1 MKISTR
7 PQSHGIALLIVMCAI
22 FVLSIL
28 AAGLAFSMKVESR
41 LAMSADTNRRLVW
54 LGRSGVE
61 LARWV
66 LAQEATTQPYDSLN
80 QIWAG
85 GTGSMGETNSA
96 LAGIDLKNYPIGD
109 GTVSLKIIDLERY
122 ANINSAGAPEIQ
134 QALSLMGV
142 DAGEISVVSDSI
154 QDWVQPGDAPR
165 IAGAKTDYYLG
176 LNPPYNCKE
185 APMDDLSEL
194 LLVKGIWDHPEIY
207 WGGAAT
213 NHPGPSFQHH
223 LGFGSAGEAPNYPFG
238 LVDLFT
244 PFSSGRINVNTADKN
259 VLQMLLMTAGMDIG
273 TAETAADDILKYR
286 AGPDGVEGDAD
297 DTPFQNVSVLQSQLQ
312 TAGGNPAAAGQIGRY
327 SDVRSATFKV
337 TVTAQIGN
345 YKRDFNAILYRTG
358 RNVQVVRFYWN
369 Y

>member
-1 MKISTR
+1 
-7 PQSHGIALLIVMCAI
+7 
-22 FVLSIL
+22 
-28 AAGLAFSMKVESR
+28 MKVEST
-41 LAMSADTNRRLVW
+41 LAVHSDTNQRLVW

-66 LAQEATTQPYDSLN
+66 LVQEAQIPGEPYDALN

-85 GTGSMGETNSA
+85 GSGSMGETNSP
-96 LAGIDLKNYPIGD
+96 LAGIDLKNYTIGD
-109 GTVSLKIIDLERY
+109 GTVSLNIIDLDRY
-122 ANINSAGAPEIQ
+122 ANINGTGAPLIT
-134 QALSLMGV
+134 QALTLMGV
-142 DAGEISVVSDSI
+142 DAGQISVVSDSI
-154 QDWVQPGDAPR
+154 QDWVQGGDTPR
-165 IAGAKTDYYLG
+165 IAGAKDEYYLG

-223 LGFGSAGEAPNYPFG
+223 LGFGNAGEVPNYPFG

-244 PFSSGRINVNTADKN
+244 PFSSGHININTAN
-259 VLQMLLMTAGMDIG
+259 ATVLQLLPGVDAD
-273 TAETAADDILKYR
+273 TAENIIKYR

-297 DTPFQNVSVLQSQLQ
+297 DTPFQIVNQIAA
-312 TAGGNPAAAGQIGRY
+312 AGVNPAAVAQING
-327 SDVRSATFKV
+327 SPGSLGALADVRSATFKV
-337 TVTAQIGN
+337 TITAKIGN
-345 YKRDFNAILYRTG
+345 YKRDFNAILFRDPRNP

-369 Y
+369 YSNQD

>member
-1 MKISTR
+1 MKIRLRS
-7 PQSHGIALLIVMCAI
+7 QSDGIALLIVMCAI

-28 AAGLAFSMKVESR
+28 AAGLAFSMRVEST
-41 LAMSADTNRRLVW
+41 LARNSDSNQQLVW
-54 LGRSGVE
+54 MGRSGVE

-66 LAQEATTQPYDSLN
+66 LAQEATVQRYDALN

-96 LAGIDLKNYPIGD
+96 LAGVPLSHFQIGD
-109 GTVSLKIIDLERY
+109 GWVSVKIIDLDRY
-122 ANINSAGAPEIQ
+122 ANINSADDGIIK
-134 QALSLMGV
+134 QALTIMGV
-142 DAGEISVVSDSI
+142 DAGEMSIVSDSI
-154 QDWVQPGDAPR
+154 QDWVQSGDMPR
-165 IAGAKTDYYLG
+165 IAGAKNEYYQE

-213 NHPGPSFQHH
+213 NHPGASFQHH

-244 PFSSGRINVNTADKN
+244 PFSSGKININTADEN
-259 VLQMLLMTAGMDIG
+259 VLQLLPGVDADTANKIIDW
-273 TAETAADDILKYR
+273 R
-286 AGPDGVEGDAD
+286 NGPDKMPGNED
-297 DTPFQNVSVLQSQLQ
+297 DTPFQSTGQLSAIGVQDPRAASYCGVNSSV
-312 TAGGNPAAAGQIGRY
+312 
-327 SDVRSATFKV
+327 FKV

-345 YKRDFNAILYRTG
+345 LPAHDFHAILYRPSGG
-358 RNVQVVRFYWN
+358 RGGRGSGVQVVSFYWTESQ
-369 Y
+369 

>member
-7 PQSHGIALLIVMCAI
+7 PQSDGIALLIVMCAI

-28 AAGLAFSMKVESR
+28 AAGLAFSMKVESK
-41 LAMSADTNRRLVW
+41 LAISTDTNQRLVW

-66 LAQEATTQPYDSLN
+66 LAQEATIQPYDSLN

-96 LAGIDLKNYPIGD
+96 LAGISLSNYQIGD
-109 GTVSLKIIDLERY
+109 GTVSVKITDLERF
-122 ANINSAGAPEIQ
+122 ANINTANDQNKFIL
-134 QALSLMGV
+134 QALTIMGV

-165 IAGAKTDYYLG
+165 IAGAKNEYYQG
-176 LNPPYNCKE
+176 LSTPYNCKE
-185 APMDDLSEL
+185 APVDDLSEL

-223 LGFGSAGEAPNYPFG
+223 LGFGNAGEAPNYPFG

-244 PFSSGRINVNTADKN
+244 PFSSGKININTADAN
-259 VLQMLLMTAGMDIG
+259 VLQLIPGVDSTV
-273 TAETAADDILKYR
+273 ADSIIKLR
-286 AGPDGVEGDAD
+286 AGPDGAEGTED
-297 DTPFQNVSVLQSQLQ
+297 DTPILNPAGALQSVGDQ
-312 TAGGNPAAAGQIGRY
+312 NPQAANF
-327 SDVRSATFKV
+327 VTTRSTTFKV
-337 TVTAQIGN
+337 TVTARIGN
-345 YKRDFNAILYRTG
+345 YPPRDFNAILYRPPGG
-358 RNVQVVRFYWN
+358 RAVEVVRFYWN

>member
-1 MKISTR
+1 MKISLR
-7 PQSHGIALLIVMCAI
+7 RQPAGIALLIVMCAI

-28 AAGLAFSMKVESR
+28 AAALAFSMKVEST
-41 LAMSADTNRRLVW
+41 LAMRADTNQRLVW

-66 LAQEATTQPYDSLN
+66 LAQEATTQPFDSLN

-85 GTGSMGETNSA
+85 GAGSIGESNSA
-96 LAGIDLKNYPIGD
+96 LVGIDLKNYQIGD
-109 GTVSLKIIDLERY
+109 GSVSVKIVDGERFGNVNA
-122 ANINSAGAPEIQ
+122 ANTPLITA
-134 QALSLMGV
+134 ALTLMGV
-142 DAGEISVVSDSI
+142 DAGQISVVSDSI
-154 QDWVQPGDAPR
+154 QDWVQPGDLPR
-165 IAGAKTDYYLG
+165 VAGAKDEYYQG

-185 APMDDLSEL
+185 APVDDMSEL

-223 LGFGSAGEAPNYPFG
+223 LGFGHAGETPNYPFG

-244 PFSSGRINVNTADKN
+244 PFSTGRININTADRN
-259 VLQMLLMTAGMDIG
+259 VLQMLLMTSGMDPDTAG
-273 TAETAADDILKYR
+273 TTADSIVKYR

-297 DTPFQNVSVLQSQLQ
+297 DTPFQNINQLSA
-312 TAGGNPAAAGQIGRY
+312 AGVNPAVIGQIGRLA
-327 SDVRSATFKV
+327 DVRSATFRV
-337 TVTAQIGN
+337 TITAQIGN
-345 YKRDFNAILYRTG
+345 YKRDFNAILYRPPRT

>member
-1 MKISTR
+1 MKIATR
-7 PQSHGIALLIVMCAI
+7 HQPAGIALLIVMCAI

-28 AAGLAFSMKVESR
+28 AAALAYSMKVEGT
-41 LAMSADTNRRLVW
+41 LAQHADTNQRLVW

-66 LAQEATTQPYDSLN
+66 LAQEAAIPGEPYDALN

-85 GTGSMGETNSA
+85 GTGSMGETNSP
-96 LAGIDLKNYPIGD
+96 LHGIDLKNYTIGD
-109 GTVSLKIIDLERY
+109 GTVSLNIIDLERY
-122 ANINSAGAPEIQ
+122 ANINNPLGAPLIT
-134 QALSLMGV
+134 QALTLMGV
-142 DAGEISVVSDSI
+142 DAGQISIVSDSI
-154 QDWVQPGDAPR
+154 QDWVQRGDTPR
-165 IAGAKTDYYLG
+165 IAGAKNEYYLG

-207 WGGAAT
+207 WGGVAT

-223 LGFGSAGEAPNYPFG
+223 LGFGNAGEAPNYPFG

-244 PFSSGRINVNTADKN
+244 PFSTGKININTADAT
-259 VLQMLLMTAGMDIG
+259 VLQLFPGVDAD
-273 TAETAADDILKYR
+273 TAESIRKYR

-297 DTPFQNVSVLQSQLQ
+297 DTPFRSIDTHQLQ
-312 TAGGNPAAAGQIGRY
+312 AAGVNQEAIAQIGRLC
-327 SDVRSATFKV
+327 DVHSTTFKV
-337 TVTAQIGN
+337 TVTAKIGN
-345 YKRDFNAILYRTG
+345 YKRDFNAILYRDP
-358 RNVQVVRFYWN
+358 RNLRYVQVVRFYWN

>member
-7 PQSHGIALLIVMCAI
+7 PRSAGIALLIVMCAI

-41 LAMSADTNRRLVW
+41 LAVSSDTNQRLVW

-66 LAQEATTQPYDSLN
+66 LAQEGSLQPYDSLN

-85 GTGSMGETNSA
+85 GTGSMGETNSP
-96 LAGIDLKNYPIGD
+96 LAGISLSNYQIGD
-109 GTVSLKIIDLERY
+109 GTVSVKIVDLERY
-122 ANINSAGAPEIQ
+122 ANINTAGTPQIQ
-134 QALSLMGV
+134 QALTLMGV
-142 DAGEISVVSDSI
+142 DASSISVVSDSI
-154 QDWVQPGDAPR
+154 QDWVQSGDAPR
-165 IAGAKTDYYLG
+165 IAGAKTDYYQG

-213 NHPGPSFQHH
+213 NHPGASFQHH
-223 LGFGSAGEAPNYPFG
+223 LGFGGAAGEVPNYPFG

-244 PFSSGRINVNTADKN
+244 PFSSGKININTAGAN
-259 VLQMLLMTAGMDIG
+259 VLQLIPGVDSTV
-273 TAETAADDILKYR
+273 ADSIIKLR
-286 AGPDGVEGDAD
+286 AGPDGAEGTED
-297 DTPFQNVSVLQSQLQ
+297 DTPIL
-312 TAGGNPAAAGQIGRY
+312 NPAAALQSVGDQNPQAG
-327 SDVRSATFKV
+327 SACTTRSTTFKV
-337 TVTAQIGN
+337 TVTARIGS
-345 YKRDFNAILYRTG
+345 YKRDFNAIIFRVGPT
-358 RNVQVVRFYWN
+358 VQVVSFYWN